1 MKDWMLGQKAK
12 MTTTLKNKTPQRKCI
27 GCNESKPKKELIR
40 IVRTPA
46 GEMLIDSSKR
56 ANGRGAYICNDPEC
70 LQKAIKSKG
79 LNRAFKIN
87 VDADVLLKLSEEM
100 AKLDKG

>member
-1 MKDWMLGQKAK
+1 MRMLRQKQK
-12 MTTTLKNKTPQRKCI
+12 MATILKNKVPQRKCI

-40 IVRTPA
+40 IVKTPE

-70 LQKAIKSKG
+70 LQKAIKTKG
-79 LNRAFKIN
+79 LNRAFKMN
-87 VDADVLLKLSEEM
+87 VDTDVLIKLSEEM
-100 AKLDKG
+100 AELGKR